1 MKLIAMGL
9 LLTACS
15 AGVEADDT
23 IVDDPT
29 TTTSSTTTTSVTTT
43 TSSTT
48 TTSTTSATLRQPSM
62 IEPSVIGV
70 WPYRTAQEVLA
81 AAVDGIEQDPVVV
94 VKRFVE
100 DHIGWTVGA
109 VTTSFEG
116 PTLVGYELDS
126 SGGTISV
133 LARVVATTPSRD
145 DVWAIDFASSLDPL
159 DPEWGPGTDIAE
171 SEEGWSALIGG
182 TPIQQLTSQPGVTGP
197 YAQLHYG
204 DWESERTLI
213 GPNGASIAIPITPDN
228 PGVLS
233 IWYLA
238 ADESVVGFSL
248 YALPAGSFVAG

>member
-1 MKLIAMGL
+1 
-9 LLTACS
+9 
-15 AGVEADDT
+15 
-23 IVDDPT
+23 
-29 TTTSSTTTTSVTTT
+29 
-43 TSSTT
+43 
-48 TTSTTSATLRQPSM
+48 M

-70 WPYRTAQEVLA
+70 WPYRTVEEVLT
-81 AAVDGIEQDPVVV
+81 AAVDGIEQDPLVL

-100 DHIGWTVGA
+100 DSIGWTVGQI
-109 VTTSFEG
+109 TTSFEG

-126 SGGTISV
+126 SGGMISI

-145 DVWAIDFASSLDPL
+145 SVWAIDFASSLDSL

-204 DWESERTLI
+204 EWQSQRTAI
-213 GPNGASIAIPITPDN
+213 GPGGASIPIPMTPDI

-233 IWYLA
+233 IWYLDA
-238 ADESVVGFSL
+238 SESIVGFSL